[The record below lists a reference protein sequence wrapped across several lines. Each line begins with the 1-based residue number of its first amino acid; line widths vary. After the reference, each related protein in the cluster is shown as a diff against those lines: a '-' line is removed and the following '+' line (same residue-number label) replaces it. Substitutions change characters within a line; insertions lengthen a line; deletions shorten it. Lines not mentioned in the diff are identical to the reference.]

1 MQQTSRMSTNVN
13 TSGILNKSYN
23 VPTIPSRFLTPVL
36 NFDQG
41 DQNDSIESM
50 LISKVQRL
58 TTDGTTIGPGQYNVV
73 KSIKAVGNS
82 PRGAI
87 KWSNSKS
94 TRQDHFTKTYTSVDV
109 GPGKYTAKN
118 IDRQIHNPTIPR
130 AMEQKRSPNTS

>member
-1 MQQTSRMSTNVN
+1 MSKSPRMSTTQAN
-13 TSGILNKSYN
+13 TSTHSQSLHKNFN

-36 NFDQG
+36 NFDNQDNNG
-41 DQNDSIESM
+41 ENMESM

-58 TTDGTTIGPGQYNVV
+58 TADGTTIGPGQYNVI

-94 TRQDHFTKTYTSVDV
+94 TRTDHFTKTYTSIEV
-109 GPGKYTAKN
+109 GPGKYTAKG
-118 IDRQIHNPTIPR
+118 IDRSINNPTIPR
-130 AMEQKRSPNTS
+130 ATE